1 MLFDPSSKV
10 EERKRV
16 EKKKKGRQ
24 WSEKHETEKKFFNVN
39 LGTSWHTVLVKYN
52 SKYIMNCS
60 INLR

>member
-16 EKKKKGRQ
+16 EKKKKRRQ
-24 WSEKHETEKKFFNVN
+24 WSEKQETEKNFFNVN
-39 LGTSWHTVLVKYN
+39 LGTSWHIVLIKYN